1 MLAYF
6 ASDRLHENARSRFSV
21 VCILAP
27 QRTNAIAITH
37 KMQRASGVGGLVSN
51 DIIASL
57 LATEYKRLLPKLE
70 RVTLNRG
77 DVLYR
82 PNQRID
88 AVYFLEEAVVTMIDS
103 LRDGRTVEV
112 GTIGREG
119 MVGIN
124 IFLAGVVTPDRA
136 IVLHSGGAIRMKSKD
151 FRHELSGDTALRHLL
166 LAYARAFLAVISQSV
181 ACSQH
186 HTLQQR
192 LARWLLTISH
202 HSGSSELQMVQQ
214 SIADMLGVRR
224 ERITEAASTFQSA
237 NLISYSRGRISV
249 LDGPGLGKRSCE
261 CYRFIRRQYSRL
273 HTDKPHQPYRK

>member
-1 MLAYF
+1 M
-6 ASDRLHENARSRFSV
+6 
-21 VCILAP
+21 
-27 QRTNAIAITH
+27 NAIATTH
-37 KMQRASGVGGLVSN
+37 KMQRASRVGGLISN
-51 DIIASL
+51 GIIAGL

-82 PNQRID
+82 PNQKID
-88 AVYFLEEAVVTMIDS
+88 AVYFLEGAVVTMVDS

-124 IFLAGVVTPDRA
+124 IFLAGFVTPDRA
-136 IVLHSGGAIRMKSKD
+136 IVLLSGSAIRMKSKD

-166 LAYARAFLAVISQSV
+166 LAYARAFLAVISKSV

-192 LARWLLTISH
+192 LARWLLTISDY
-202 HSGSSELQMVQQ
+202 SCSDEFQMVQQ
-214 SIADMLGVRR
+214 SIADMLGVPR
-224 ERITEAASTFQSA
+224 ERITEAASQFQSA
-237 NLISYSRGRISV
+237 NLISYNRGRISV

-261 CYRFIRRQYSRL
+261 CYRFIRQQYTRL
-273 HTDKPHQPYRK
+273 HADEPPLGRRK